1 MSDNYYIARRWV
13 VHAFSDH
20 RVVDAF
26 ADDRLG
32 RMEAEQRRDELNEE
46 ED

>member
-13 VHAFSDH
+13 VHSFSDH
-20 RVVDAF
+20 SVVAVF

-32 RMEAEQRRDELNEE
+32 RVEAEQRRDELNEE

>member
-1 MSDNYYIARRWV
+1 MSNNYYVARRWV

-20 RVVDAF
+20 GVVAVF

-32 RMEAEQRRDELNEE
+32 RMEAEQRRDQLNEG